1 MLHTRHKSRV
11 ITFPIEVPVASEV
24 CGCAP
29 YSETLVCS
37 EESWNGKKY
46 EKYPEGT
53 PQLTVVR
60 MTIPARTSLP
70 WHTHPMP
77 NAAYILSGQMTVE
90 ELATG
95 RTRTIRAGEAFP
107 ESVDDTH
114 RGTTGDEETVVIVTY
129 ASVAGLPLSVPT
141 ADNA

>member
-1 MLHTRHKSRV
+1 M
-11 ITFPIEVPVASEV
+11 ASEV

-46 EKYPEGT
+46 EKKYPEGT
-53 PQLTVVR
+53 PQLTVVQ

-95 RTRTIRAGEAFP
+95 RTRTFKAGEAFP